1 MKHIFKFILLI
12 IFMSGFF
19 MTSGNLLAVSNISS
33 ASSDR
38 VKNPLV
44 KPQKLA
50 QKEVAQKTNAGKEIN
65 RRIDSLNKLIARIQE
80 MKKLSD
86 SDKTSLISQAKEQ
99 ISALE
104 DLKVKID
111 SNTDPAALKADRQLI
126 AKQYRIYMLFIPRL
140 QILAS
145 ADRIIEIT
153 DDISVLI
160 TKIQDRLTQAAING
174 KDVTVLQTTLK
185 NIQIKMA
192 DAKTQALSAQALVIQ
207 LVPDN
212 GDANIAKS
220 NNKALQD
227 ARAKLVLAK
236 KDITDA
242 QKDILTIRKS
252 LTTEKTKIS
261 TSSASPSA
269 LKR

>member
-1 MKHIFKFILLI
+1 MKNIFKFILLI
-12 IFMSGFF
+12 VFMSGFF
-19 MTSGNLLAVSNISS
+19 AVSANLLAESKIATSS
-33 ASSDR
+33 GLTKNST
-38 VKNPLV
+38 VKTI
-44 KPQKLA
+44 KLA
-50 QKEVAQKTNAGKEIN
+50 QKEESQKKNASKEVE
-65 RRIDSLNKLIARIQE
+65 RRIESLSKLTARIQE

-86 SDKTSLISQAKEQ
+86 ADKALLINQVREQ
-99 ISALE
+99 VIALE
-104 DLKVKID
+104 TLQVKID
-111 SNTDPAALKADRQLI
+111 SDTDPATLKADRQLM

-153 DDISVLI
+153 DDISVLVI
-160 TKIQDRLTQAAING
+160 KIQDRLTQAAING
-174 KDVTVLQTTLK
+174 KDVTSLQTTLK
-185 NIQIKMA
+185 NIQTKMA
-192 DAKTQALSAQALVIQ
+192 DAKTQAQSAQSLVIQ
-207 LVPDN
+207 LVPDT

-220 NNKALQD
+220 NQKALQD

-242 QKDILTIRKS
+242 QKDIQTIRKS
-252 LTTEKTKIS
+252 LTTEKSKTS